1 MKQDDKKFQEKY
13 VEFQI
18 LSGQLKQLQQQFLN
32 VDQQILEL
40 TSLQTSLNKISEDN
54 GNGDALIPLGAG
66 IFLEGTIK
74 NVKDAIITVGANV
87 AVKKSVGETKSLVD
101 KQVEEMKKVVAET
114 EHQMEHLTEHLMVLK
129 EELEKKE

>member
-114 EHQMEHLTEHLMVLK
+114 EHQMEHLTEHLIILK
-129 EELEKKE
+129 DELEKKE